1 MHRHCILFNKHPLL
15 KTPYLQL
22 WRSLEAIVML
32 MHEHDCLLDNEKH
45 IVETISHSVI
55 RRGFKFLR
63 NFSKKEGSEFSLK
76 QGKGW

>member
-1 MHRHCILFNKHPLL
+1 
-15 KTPYLQL
+15 
-22 WRSLEAIVML
+22 ML

-63 NFSKKEGSEFSLK
+63 NFPKRRVQNFPLNKERA
-76 QGKGW
+76 GKIGFVLIMGGITN